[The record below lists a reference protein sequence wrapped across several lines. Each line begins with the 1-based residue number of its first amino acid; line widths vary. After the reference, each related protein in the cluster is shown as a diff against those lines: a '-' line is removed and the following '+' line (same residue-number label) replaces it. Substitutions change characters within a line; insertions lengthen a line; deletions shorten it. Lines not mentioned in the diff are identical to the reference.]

1 MDINFKKR
9 AIAIILAFT
18 MAAGTIYSSPLT
30 SKEQTVASA
39 KPGNK
44 YKVNSYGILTSYSGG
59 SDVYL
64 NAKVSAIDAGVFDMV
79 KVNSFTVSSNNK
91 YLKAEDGVLYTKNG
105 KKLVRCPSGR
115 KGAFSVPG
123 TVTSIAQN
131 AFRGCDKITSIQI
144 PESVNVIGSGAF
156 YKCSKLEMINIPSQ
170 VTALRRE
177 MFYNCRSLESI
188 TLPSRLRILGAS
200 AFEGCYKI
208 SGINLPSS
216 LEVLGNRAFYKC
228 KSLKEI
234 SVPDRVKSVP
244 DFCFSNCRSLE
255 NINFG
260 TGIENINSYAFY
272 KCQQLKKVI
281 IPGSVNSV
289 GSYAFKDCI
298 NLKDLIIHNGVSNIG
313 SGVFMECTSLRSV
326 KISDNI
332 EYIGHSTF
340 YGCSNLENVVLSK
353 QLRNIPYNM
362 FADCIKLKNASLP
375 SGITTIENNAFKNCK
390 SLTIVK
396 IPQNTSFIGST
407 AFYNA
412 GTEFLVAPS
421 NKSFTSINGVL
432 YNAEKTVLLKV
443 PAYKHGSYKTPGTVN
458 KISSYAFN
466 GCQKLDKI
474 TIGEGIKKINKNS
487 FNASSVKEISLPS
500 TLKTLKNEL
509 NIIDTYNLTDI
520 TIPENNQYFS
530 SVSGMLYSKDKSI
543 LYMYPA
549 GRTGT
554 VKFPKEVSDL
564 SVIPDRNK
572 AFAFSVA
579 TGQAVYSTDDGM
591 LVTKE
596 KTKIYAVPSART
608 SYKMG
613 SRIKNIDELKAAKP
627 YMENLKK
634 ITVNS
639 QNKKFSSK
647 DGVLMSKDYTKIILY
662 PCAKPGRY
670 KTPASVIKIDDN
682 AFSGARKLTKLIIG
696 KNTTECNINLENCT
710 VLKDITVKEGDLRR
724 FTIYNAGTL
733 NLKKLILPT
742 SLVYSGIYGYKGKL
756 EDLTITGWTNTSAEK
771 LAKKTGAQ
779 FISAGI
785 IPKRVKNIKINAYIH
800 PKRIKVS
807 WKRDPQASGYEVY
820 TENKKL
826 KDIPDN
832 KITETSLHIG
842 RNYGIIIYIRAYKIQ
857 KGKKIYGKPG
867 SISYYLY

>member
-1 MDINFKKR
+1 M
-9 AIAIILAFT
+9 
-18 MAAGTIYSSPLT
+18 
-30 SKEQTVASA
+30 
-39 KPGNK
+39 
-44 YKVNSYGILTSYSGG
+44 
-59 SDVYL
+59 
-64 NAKVSAIDAGVFDMV
+64 
-79 KVNSFTVSSNNK
+79 
-91 YLKAEDGVLYTKNG
+91 
-105 KKLVRCPSGR
+105 
-115 KGAFSVPG
+115 
-123 TVTSIAQN
+123 
-131 AFRGCDKITSIQI
+131 
-144 PESVNVIGSGAF
+144 
-156 YKCSKLEMINIPSQ
+156 
-170 VTALRRE
+170 
-177 MFYNCRSLESI
+177 
-188 TLPSRLRILGAS
+188 
-200 AFEGCYKI
+200 
-208 SGINLPSS
+208 
-216 LEVLGNRAFYKC
+216 
-228 KSLKEI
+228 
-234 SVPDRVKSVP
+234 
-244 DFCFSNCRSLE
+244 
-255 NINFG
+255 
-260 TGIENINSYAFY
+260 
-272 KCQQLKKVI
+272 
-281 IPGSVNSV
+281 
-289 GSYAFKDCI
+289 
-298 NLKDLIIHNGVSNIG
+298 
-313 SGVFMECTSLRSV
+313 
-326 KISDNI
+326 
-332 EYIGHSTF
+332 
-340 YGCSNLENVVLSK
+340 
-353 QLRNIPYNM
+353 
-362 FADCIKLKNASLP
+362 
-375 SGITTIENNAFKNCK
+375 
-390 SLTIVK
+390 
-396 IPQNTSFIGST
+396 
-407 AFYNA
+407 
-412 GTEFLVAPS
+412 
-421 NKSFTSINGVL
+421 
-432 YNAEKTVLLKV
+432 
-443 PAYKHGSYKTPGTVN
+443 
-458 KISSYAFN
+458 
-466 GCQKLDKI
+466 
-474 TIGEGIKKINKNS
+474 
-487 FNASSVKEISLPS
+487 
-500 TLKTLKNEL
+500 KNEL